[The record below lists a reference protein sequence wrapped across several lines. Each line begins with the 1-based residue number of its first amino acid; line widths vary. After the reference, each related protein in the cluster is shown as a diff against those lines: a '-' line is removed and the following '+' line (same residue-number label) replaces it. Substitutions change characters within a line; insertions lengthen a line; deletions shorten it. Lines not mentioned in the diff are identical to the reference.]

1 MSGLEDTRVL
11 SAFQQAVQRPYMI
24 GVEQR
29 LSDMGANL
37 NKVFSEYRQNASITS
52 YIQFQ
57 ASTTSTTY
65 VDSGVEITLTI
76 DTEESRN
83 VLVSVCFADCWI
95 STTNTT
101 ASGSVGITSND
112 STERVVGLVYKLGS
126 GGFTYNF
133 SAFTV
138 YLNMAPGTYKY
149 KVRFK
154 SSTASDTFVLGTTV
168 ADTRATILALAI

>member
-1 MSGLEDTRVL
+1 MSGLQDTRVL

-24 GVEQR
+24 GVEER
-29 LSDMGANL
+29 LSDMGVGL
-37 NKVFSEYRQNASITS
+37 DKVLAEYRPNASITS
-52 YIQFQ
+52 YIGFQ
-57 ASTTSTTY
+57 ATTTSTSY
-65 VDSGVEITLTI
+65 VDSGVETTLTI
-76 DTEESRN
+76 NTEQSRN
-83 VLVSVCFADCWI
+83 ILVSVCFADCWI

-112 STERVVGLVYKLGS
+112 SAERVVGIVYKLGS

-138 YLNMAPGTYKY
+138 FLNTAPGTYKY

-154 SSTASDTFVLGTTV
+154 SSNASDTFVLGTTV